1 MTEKQEK
8 YEPEP
13 NHDDQKITPS
23 QAAAVLGKL
32 GKTHGINAFEK
43 RGTVTLDADKRSV
56 YIQLR
61 DQFRSEPGR
70 LEYRE
75 QLAAQ
80 LAMMLDLAFADMRKL
95 AEQGR
100 SIWTSPPVARMGV
113 YTNALIRLIDGW
125 PKDQNRQTNILDIMN
140 GAKQDD
146 QTNE

>member
-1 MTEKQEK
+1 MTK
-8 YEPEP
+8 EPEKEIP
-13 NHDDQKITPS
+13 RSNHDEPEITPS
-23 QAAAVLGKL
+23 QAAAVLGKM
-32 GKTHGINAFEK
+32 GTTHGINAFEK
-43 RGTVTLDADKRSV
+43 RGTAALDVDKRSV

-61 DQFRSEPGR
+61 DQFKSEPGR

-80 LAMMLDLAFADMRKL
+80 LAMMLELAFADMRKL
-95 AEQGR
+95 AEQKR
-100 SIWTSPPVARMGV
+100 SIWTSPPVAKMGTYV
-113 YTNALIRLIDGW
+113 NALIRLIDGW